1 MLLVHYLEDSR
12 AHRILWLLE
21 ELGVDYS
28 IRVYRRGEDMS
39 APDELKR
46 VHPLGK
52 SPVIEDGDRVIA
64 ESGAIVEYLL
74 DTYGMSSGLRPAAG
88 SEALQDYRYWLHYSE
103 GSAMPLLVMKLVF
116 LKLPERV
123 PFLMR
128 PVVSAVSRGVMKAL
142 TDPQLKAH
150 GAFWE
155 ETLDRR
161 GWFAGDGF
169 SAADIMMSFPVEVGM
184 ARVPFERR
192 PQAVLSWLAAIHAR
206 PGYRHA
212 IQRGG
217 AYRYG
222 TKAE

>member
-1 MLLVHYLEDSR
+1 MILVHYLEDSR

-21 ELGVDYS
+21 ELGVDYD
-28 IRVYRRGEDMS
+28 IRVYRRAEDMR
-39 APDELKR
+39 APDELKQ

-64 ESGAIVEYLL
+64 ESGAIIEYLL
-74 DTYGMSSGLRPAAG
+74 DTYGQASGLRPEPG
-88 SEALQDYRYWLHYSE
+88 SEALQRYRYWLHYSE

-116 LKLPERV
+116 SRLPERV
-123 PFLMR
+123 PFLLR
-128 PVVSAVSRGVMKAL
+128 PVVRAVSRGVMGAL
-142 TDPQLKAH
+142 TDPQLKEH
-150 GAFWE
+150 GGFWE
-155 ETLDRR
+155 ETLARS
-161 GWFAGDGF
+161 GWFAGDQF

-184 ARVPFERR
+184 ERVPFDQR
-192 PQAVLSWLAAIHAR
+192 PQAVLGWLAEIHAR

-222 TKAE
+222 AKAE